1 MSEIVTYKGMAR
13 TENMANSSIHVSLPD
28 ALKRHVEESVQAGE
42 YASPSDYV
50 RALIRKDRER
60 HAGLAALRADLQ
72 LGIEQ
77 LDRGEGRP
85 AEEVFA
91 RLKERGKALAG

>member
-1 MSEIVTYKGMAR
+1 
-13 TENMANSSIHVSLPD
+13 MANSSIHVSLPD
-28 ALKRHVEESVQAGE
+28 ALKRHVEEAVQAGE

-60 HAGLAALRADLQ
+60 YAELTALRAELR
-72 LGIEQ
+72 LGVDQ

-85 AEEVFA
+85 AAEVFA
-91 RLKERGKALAG
+91 RLRTRGQTCTE

>member
-1 MSEIVTYKGMAR
+1 
-13 TENMANSSIHVSLPD
+13 MANSSIHVSLPD
-28 ALKRHVEESVQAGE
+28 ALKRHVEEAVQAGE

-60 HAGLAALRADLQ
+60 HVGLAALRADLQ
-72 LGIEQ
+72 LGIDQ

-85 AEEVFA
+85 ADEVFA
-91 RLKERGKALAG
+91 RLKERGKAPAE

>member
-1 MSEIVTYKGMAR
+1 MT
-13 TENMANSSIHVSLPD
+13 NSSIHVSLPD

-60 HAGLAALRADLQ
+60 QVGLSALRADLQ
-72 LGIEQ
+72 LGVDQ
-77 LDRGEGRP
+77 LDRGEGRS

-91 RLKERGKALAG
+91 RLKARGMARAR

>member
-1 MSEIVTYKGMAR
+1 
-13 TENMANSSIHVSLPD
+13 MANSSIHVSLPD
-28 ALKRHVEESVQAGE
+28 ALKRHVEACVQTGE

-50 RALIRKDRER
+50 RALIRQDRE
-60 HAGLAALRADLQ
+60 HQAGLSALRADLQ
-72 LGIEQ
+72 LGVDQ

-91 RLKERGKALAG
+91 RLRARGKTLAG

>member
-1 MSEIVTYKGMAR
+1 
-13 TENMANSSIHVSLPD
+13 MANSSIHVSLPD

-60 HAGLAALRADLQ
+60 HVELAALCADLQ
-72 LGIEQ
+72 LGIDQ

-85 AEEVFA
+85 AEKVFA
-91 RLKERGKALAG
+91 RLKARGKALAE

>member
-1 MSEIVTYKGMAR
+1 MVR
-13 TENMANSSIHVSLPD
+13 TETMANSSIHVSLPD
-28 ALKRHVEESVQAGE
+28 ALKRYVEECVQAGE
-42 YASPSDYV
+42 YASPSDYM

-60 HAGLAALRADLQ
+60 QAELSALRADLQ
-72 LGIEQ
+72 VGVDQ

-91 RLKERGKALAG
+91 RLRARGKALVG

>member
-1 MSEIVTYKGMAR
+1 MT
-13 TENMANSSIHVSLPD
+13 NSSIHVSLPA
-28 ALKRHVEESVQAGE
+28 ALKRHVEEAVQAGE

-50 RALIRKDRER
+50 RALIRRDRE
-60 HAGLAALRADLQ
+60 HQAGLAALRADLQ
-72 LGIEQ
+72 LGVDQ

-91 RLKERGKALAG
+91 RLAARGQTRAG

>member
-1 MSEIVTYKGMAR
+1 MT
-13 TENMANSSIHVSLPD
+13 NSSIHVSLPD

-60 HAGLAALRADLQ
+60 QAGLSALRADLQ
-72 LGIEQ
+72 LGVDQ
-77 LDRGEGRP
+77 LERGEGRP

-91 RLKERGKALAG
+91 RLEARGKALAG